1 MKTVNPF
8 SQSDY
13 SDQKDVELIDLAM
26 HGNRDSL
33 SQLIERHQQYIY
45 NIALK
50 MVNNVTDAEDITQEI
65 LIKLVTNLS
74 KFDASKGRFR
84 TWLYRITFNHFLNT
98 KKQKYEK
105 LVTSF
110 DVFFSY
116 IEETPEVELTL
127 IEEKELQQ
135 EIEESKVSC
144 MAGML
149 MCLDREQRLIYIV
162 GELFEIDHNLGSEIF
177 EISPANF
184 RQKLTR
190 ARKDLYQ
197 WMHNKCG
204 LVNTENPCRCPKKTK
219 GFIANGWIQ
228 QGEMK
233 WHSDY
238 QQKIVDF
245 SERKLEKTLLTVDE
259 IYARLYKEHP
269 FKISQNTKNIV
280 EKIINNDDLNTT
292 FRLNK

>member
-1 MKTVNPF
+1 MKIVSPF
-8 SQSDY
+8 KYLDY
-13 SDQKDVELIDLAM
+13 SDQEDLDLIDLAIN
-26 HGNRDSL
+26 GNRNSL
-33 SQLIERHQQYIY
+33 NSLIERHQQYIY

-50 MVNNVTDAEDITQEI
+50 MVNNIDDAEDITQEI

-74 KFDASKGRFR
+74 KYDHTKGKFR
-84 TWLYRITFNHFLNT
+84 TWLYRITFNHFLNI

-110 DVFFSY
+110 DVFFDY
-116 IEETPEVELTL
+116 IEETPNNALTP
-127 IEEKELQQ
+127 IEEKEMHK
-135 EIEESKVSC
+135 EIKESKVSC

-149 MCLDREQRLIYIV
+149 MCLDREQRLIYIL

-204 LVNTENPCRCPKKTK
+204 LVNKENPCRCPKKTK
-219 GFIANGWIQ
+219 GFIKNGWINPKDL
-228 QGEMK
+228 K
-233 WHSDY
+233 WNSDY
-238 QQKIVDF
+238 QQTIADF
-245 SERKLEKTLLTVDE
+245 SENKLEETLLTVDE

-269 FKISQNTKNIV
+269 FKISRNTENIV
-280 EKIINNDDLNTT
+280 EKIINNDNLNST
-292 FRLNK
+292 FNLSK

>member
-1 MKTVNPF
+1 MKTISPF
-8 SQSDY
+8 SLSNY
-13 SDQKDVELIDLAM
+13 SDQEDLDLINLAVN
-26 HGNRDSL
+26 GNRESL
-33 SQLIERHQQYIY
+33 SGLIQKHQQYIY

-50 MVNNVTDAEDITQEI
+50 MVNNVADAEDITQEI

-74 KFDASKGRFR
+74 QYNSSKGRFR
-84 TWLYRITFNHFLNT
+84 TWLYRVTFNHFLNI

-110 DVFFSY
+110 DVFFDY
-116 IEETPEVELTL
+116 IDETPNNPLTPIEE
-127 IEEKELQQ
+127 EEMYK

-204 LVNTENPCRCPKKTK
+204 LVNKENPCRCPKKTK
-219 GFIANGWIQ
+219 GFIKNGWINPNDL
-228 QGEMK
+228 K
-233 WHSDY
+233 WNSDY
-238 QQKIVDF
+238 EKTIKDF
-245 SERKLEKTLLTVDE
+245 SKDKLDETLLTVDD
-259 IYARLYKEHP
+259 IYARLYKDHP
-269 FKISQNTKNIV
+269 FKISQNTENIV
-280 EKIINNDDLNTT
+280 EKIINNNNLKRT
-292 FRLNK
+292 FNLED

>member
-1 MKTVNPF
+1 MKTIHPF

-13 SDQKDVELIDLAM
+13 SDQKDLELIALAVN
-26 HGNRDSL
+26 GNRTSL

-50 MVNNVTDAEDITQEI
+50 MINNVADAEDITQEI

-74 KFDASKGRFR
+74 KYDSSKGKFR

-98 KKQKYEK
+98 KQQKYEK

-110 DVFFSY
+110 DVFFNY
-116 IEETPEVELTL
+116 IEETPEIPLSAM
-127 IEEKELQQ
+127 EEKEMQL

-149 MCLDREQRLIYIV
+149 MCLDRAQRLIYIV

-177 EISPANF
+177 EISPDNF
-184 RQKLTR
+184 RQKLSR

-219 GFIANGWIQ
+219 GFIANGWINPKD
-228 QGEMK
+228 MK
-233 WHSDY
+233 WHSSY
-238 QQKIVDF
+238 KERIVDF
-245 SERKLEKTLLTVDE
+245 SKKKLPDTLLTVDE
-259 IYARLYKEHP
+259 IYAGLYKEHP
-269 FKISQNTKNIV
+269 FKISRNTENII
-280 EKIINNDDLNTT
+280 EKIINNDNLNTT
-292 FRLNK
+292 FNLSK